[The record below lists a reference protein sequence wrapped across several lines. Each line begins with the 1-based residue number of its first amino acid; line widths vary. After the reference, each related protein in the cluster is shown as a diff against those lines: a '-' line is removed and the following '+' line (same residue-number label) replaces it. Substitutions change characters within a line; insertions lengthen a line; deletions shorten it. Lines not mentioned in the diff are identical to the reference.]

1 MQSKSTFLDNVFL
14 DANLAPLT
22 KIIQVQ
28 MMFCLKCWCT
38 WLLNLTFSLC
48 RVLACFITG
57 LLIGCGKKGKFC
69 SIFKGNY
76 AAKKVHYMTNYAIF
90 LKLIFLECKRTIKAP
105 KIRARKI
112 FEFHLARWASNSHIL
127 LAQGPS
133 PLAQV
138 FKLINNS

>member
-57 LLIGCGKKGKFC
+57 LLIGCGKKGKLC
-69 SIFKGNY
+69 SKKGPLYDKLCDFFKADFFG
-76 AAKKVHYMTNYAIF
+76 V
-90 LKLIFLECKRTIKAP
+90 
-105 KIRARKI
+105 
-112 FEFHLARWASNSHIL
+112 
-127 LAQGPS
+127 
-133 PLAQV
+133 
-138 FKLINNS
+138 